1 MRLRNR
7 FTLFFATFA
16 VGISGLGG
24 WLFYSASGN
33 ALEAELD
40 RRLLD
45 VAGVAGH
52 LAFGIDDAFA
62 FFSPGDEET
71 AEWRGVQQLLHRLME
86 HGYVDQAFIF
96 HREEGDQFATALVGV
111 DPPEVLAIGQ
121 ELNEAA
127 PYIETIE
134 EAYRSEDGRATTELF
149 ESADGTRQYKY
160 GFMHLGSETFLGVL
174 IPADHLS
181 PLTRL
186 RWTLVALAAGAAVA
200 AGLIGWR
207 LASGIASRLEVL
219 SRGALRIQRGAMDR
233 PFNLEGEDE
242 IGRLARAM
250 ERMRTGIR
258 RRDEQLRVMLSRVA
272 HEIRNPLGGLELFAA
287 AAQESDDAEER
298 RTILGRIRKEVR
310 DLNAIINE
318 FLGFARPGQTRLR
331 LHDVREPVG
340 EAAALVENDL
350 ERRGGRLKVDLP
362 AKPLLARADPRHVK
376 RLTLNL
382 LRNAAQAGD
391 TVWLSGGMVHGEVRL
406 SVRDDGP
413 GIARELRDR
422 IFEPFVGDKAQGAGL
437 GLAIVK
443 EMVEVN
449 RGRVSVVSE
458 DVKGAPP
465 GGPGAEFHVYLRGP
479 EDLPGDAGHRLA
491 TNEGAAR

>member
-45 VAGVAGH
+45 VTGVAGD

-62 FFSPGDEET
+62 LFSPGDEENVD
-71 AEWRGVQQLLHRLME
+71 WKGFQQLLHRLRE
-86 HGYVDQAFIF
+86 EGYVDRADIF
-96 HREEGDQFATALVGV
+96 RWVPGDQVATALVSL
-111 DPPEVLAIGQ
+111 DLAIGQ
-121 ELNEAA
+121 ELSEVA
-127 PYIETIE
+127 PYIEAIE
-134 EAYRSEDGRATTELF
+134 EAHQSDDGRATTELF
-149 ESADGTRQYKY
+149 ESADGTSVKY
-160 GFMHLGSETFLGVL
+160 GFMRLGSETFLGVV

-186 RWTLVALAAGAAVA
+186 RWTLVALAVGAAVA

-219 SRGALRIQRGAMDR
+219 SRGALRIQRGSMDR
-233 PFNLEGEDE
+233 PFDLEGEDE

-340 EAAALVENDL
+340 AAAALVKNDL
-350 ERRGGRLKVDLP
+350 ERSGGRLKLDLP

-391 TVWLSGGMVHGEVRL
+391 TVWLSGAMVHGEVRL
-406 SVRDDGP
+406 AVRDDGP

-449 RGRVSVVSE
+449 RGRVSVVSD
-458 DVKGAPP
+458 DVKGAP
-465 GGPGAEFHVYLRGP
+465 GGSGAEFHVYLRGP
-479 EDLPGDAGHRLA
+479 EDLPGDAGQRLGN
-491 TNEGAAR
+491 NEGAAK

>member
-16 VGISGLGG
+16 VGISALGG
-24 WLFYSASGN
+24 WLSYGASGS

-45 VAGVAGH
+45 VAGVAGD
-52 LAFGIDDAFA
+52 LAFGIDDALVLL
-62 FFSPGDEET
+62 SRGDEDNDAWLHYHE
-71 AEWRGVQQLLHRLME
+71 LLQRLRDE
-86 HGYVDQAFIF
+86 GYVDRADIF
-96 HREEGDQFATALVGV
+96 RWEVGDQVATVLVSV
-111 DPPEVLAIGQ
+111 DPPDMLAIGQ
-121 ELNEAA
+121 ELSEAA
-127 PYIETIE
+127 PHIATIE
-134 EAYRSEDGRATTELF
+134 EAYLAEDGRATTELF
-149 ESADGTRQYKY
+149 ASADGRRQYKY
-160 GFMHLGSETFLGVL
+160 GFMRLGSGMAFLGVL

-186 RWTLVALAAGAAVA
+186 RWTLVGLAFGAALL

-258 RRDEQLRVMLSRVA
+258 RRDEQLRLMLSRVA

-287 AAQESDDAEER
+287 AAQDSEDAAER

-318 FLGFARPGQTRLR
+318 FLGFARPGRTRLR
-331 LHDVREPVG
+331 LHDVRRPVG
-340 EAAALVENDL
+340 EAAALVETDL
-350 ERRGGRLKVDLP
+350 ERRGGRLEVALP
-362 AKPLLARADPRHVK
+362 AKPLLARADPRQVK
-376 RLTLNL
+376 RLILNL

-391 TVWLSGGMVHGEVRL
+391 TVWLSGAMVNGEVRL
-406 SVRDDGP
+406 AVRDDGP
-413 GIARELRDR
+413 GVAEELRDR

-443 EMVEVN
+443 EMVEAN
-449 RGRVSVVSE
+449 RGRVKVAS
-458 DVKGAPP
+458 DDAGGQGAS
-465 GGPGAEFHVYLRGP
+465 GAEFHVYLNGP
-479 EDLPGDAGHRLA
+479 EDLPDDAGQRLA
-491 TNEGAAR
+491 TTKGAAR

>member
-16 VGISGLGG
+16 VGTSALGG

-45 VAGVAGH
+45 VAGVAGD
-52 LAFGIDDAFA
+52 LAFGIDDALA
-62 FFSPGDEET
+62 LFSPGDEESDD
-71 AEWRGVQQLLHRLME
+71 WRGFQRLLHRLSDE
-86 HGYVDQAFIF
+86 GYVDRADIF
-96 HREEGDQFATALVGV
+96 RWEAGDRVATALVSV
-111 DPPEVLAIGQ
+111 DLAIGQ
-121 ELNEAA
+121 ELSQVA
-127 PYIETIE
+127 PYIATI
-134 EAYRSEDGRATTELF
+134 AKASEDGQATTELF
-149 ESADGTRQYKY
+149 ESADGTSVKY
-160 GFMHLGSETFLGVL
+160 GFMRLGSQTFLGVL
-174 IPADHLS
+174 IPTDHLA
-181 PLTRL
+181 PLIRL
-186 RWTLVALAAGAAVA
+186 RWTLVALAVGAAAA

-219 SRGALRIQRGAMDR
+219 SRGALRIQRGSMDR
-233 PFNLEGEDE
+233 PFDIEGEDE

-272 HEIRNPLGGLELFAA
+272 HEIRNPLGGLELFAS
-287 AAQESDDAEER
+287 AAQESDDSEER

-350 ERRGGRLKVDLP
+350 ERRGGRLEVALP

-391 TVWLSGGMVHGEVRL
+391 TVWLSGAMVNGEVRL

-422 IFEPFVGDKAQGAGL
+422 IFEPFVGDKAQGTGL
-437 GLAIVK
+437 GLAIVR

-449 RGRVSVVSE
+449 RGRVSVVSG
-458 DVKGAPP
+458 DVEGAPS
-465 GGPGAEFHVYLRGP
+465 GSGAEFHVYLRGP
-479 EDLPGDAGHRLA
+479 EDLPGDAGQRLA
-491 TNEGAAR
+491 TTEGAAR

>member
-45 VAGVAGH
+45 VVGVAGD

-62 FFSPGDEET
+62 LFSPGDEENDD
-71 AEWRGVQQLLHRLME
+71 WRGFQQLLHRLMDE
-86 HGYVDQAFIF
+86 GYVDRADIF
-96 HREEGDQFATALVGV
+96 RWEAGDKIATALVSV
-111 DPPEVLAIGQ
+111 DLAIGQ

-127 PYIETIE
+127 PYISTIE
-134 EAYRSEDGRATTELF
+134 EAYRSKDGRATTEPF
-149 ESADGTRQYKY
+149 ESADGTGQHKY
-160 GFMHLGSETFLGVL
+160 GFMRLGSETFLGVL

-186 RWTLVALAAGAAVA
+186 RWTLVALAVGAAAA

-233 PFNLEGEDE
+233 PFDLEGEDE

-258 RRDEQLRVMLSRVA
+258 RRDEQLRVMLARVA

-340 EAAALVENDL
+340 EAAALVGNDL
-350 ERRGGRLKVDLP
+350 ERRGGRLEVDLP
-362 AKPLLARADPRHVK
+362 ARPLLARADPRHVK

-391 TVWLSGGMVHGEVRL
+391 TVWLSGAMVHGEVLL

-413 GIARELRDR
+413 GIARELRDH

-449 RGRVSVVSE
+449 RGRVSVVSD
-458 DVKGAPP
+458 DVEGPP
-465 GGPGAEFHVYLRGP
+465 GGSGAEFHVYLRGP
-479 EDLPGDAGHRLA
+479 ENLPGEAGQRLA
-491 TNEGAAR
+491 TTEGAAR